1 MSLASAWSVALLGV
15 DGVLV
20 EIEADIGAGLP
31 GLQLVGLP
39 DAALSEARD
48 RVRAAVLN
56 SGEAWPVRR
65 MTLALSPATLPK
77 AGSGYDL
84 ALACALLAADR
95 RLPGER
101 LRGTALIGE
110 LALDGRLRAVRGV
123 LPAVLAARKAGMRR
137 VVVPRATLA
146 EAALVDGVE
155 VHGAGRLREVLAWL
169 RDPRAELTHP
179 GLRRACTPAVAPD
192 LADVLGQP
200 DARWAVEVAA
210 AGGHHLLLTGPPGT
224 GKTMLAQRMVGLL
237 PALTA
242 EQALEVTAIHSVAGL
257 LSPDAPLLQTPPFV
271 APHHS
276 SSVAALVGGGS
287 GLARPGAVSRAH
299 RGVLLLDEVAEF
311 GPRSLEALRT
321 PIEEGEV
328 RLARRDGVVRYPAR
342 CQLVLAANPCPCAPP
357 DDRDCVCAPSARRRY
372 LGRLSGPLLDRVDLR
387 IALRPLTGM
396 DRSEVEPESTAIVR
410 ERVVQAR
417 DAARQRWAACGWSTN
432 AEVPG
437 PALRRRFRL
446 PRPVT
451 APIEDSLQAGGLTA
465 RGADRCLRLAW
476 TIADLAGHGRPCAE
490 DVAVALGLKD
500 RQGLSGRGAA

>member
-39 DAALSEARD
+39 DAVLSEARD
-48 RVRAAVLN
+48 RIRAAVLN
-56 SGEAWPVRR
+56 SGESWPSRR

-77 AGSGYDL
+77 VGSGYDV
-84 ALACALLAADR
+84 ALAVALLAADR
-95 RLPGER
+95 TVSADR
-101 LRGTALIGE
+101 LRGTVLIGE
-110 LALDGRLRAVRGV
+110 LALDGRLRPVRGV
-123 LPAVLAARKAGMRR
+123 LPAVLAARRAGMRR
-137 VVVPRATLA
+137 VVVPCGALA

-155 VHGAGRLREVLAWL
+155 VHGAARLRDVLAWL
-169 RDPRAELTHP
+169 RDPTAKLERP
-179 GLRRACTPAVAPD
+179 GPSRPAPPAVVPD

-237 PALTA
+237 PELGA
-242 EQALEVTAIHSVAGL
+242 EEALEVTAIHSVAGL
-257 LSPDAPLLQTPPFV
+257 LAPDTPLFTTPPFV
-271 APHHS
+271 APHHTS
-276 SSVAALVGGGS
+276 STAALIGGGS

-299 RGVLLLDEVAEF
+299 RGVLLLDEVPEF

-321 PIEEGEV
+321 PLEDGEV
-328 RLARRDGVVRYPAR
+328 RLARRDGVVTYPAR

-357 DDRDCVCAPSARRRY
+357 DERDCTCAPAARRRY

-387 IALRPLTGM
+387 VAMRPVTQM
-396 DRSEVEPESTAIVR
+396 DGAGCEPESTAVVR
-410 ERVVQAR
+410 ERVF
-417 DAARQRWAACGWSTN
+417 AARRAARTRWGDHGWATN

-437 PALRRRFRL
+437 PALRRQYRL
-446 PRPVT
+446 PRGVR
-451 APIEDSLQAGGLTA
+451 APIEHSLRMGLLTA
-465 RGADRCLRLAW
+465 RGADRCLRVAW
-476 TIADLAGHGRPCAE
+476 TVADLAGHGCPSEE
-490 DVAVALGLKD
+490 DVAVALNFKD
-500 RQGLSGRGAA
+500 RRAP

>member
-48 RVRAAVLN
+48 RIRAAVLN
-56 SGEAWPVRR
+56 SGESWPSRR

-77 AGSGYDL
+77 VGSGYDV
-84 ALACALLAADR
+84 ALAVALLAADR
-95 RLPGER
+95 TVSADRLH
-101 LRGTALIGE
+101 GTVLIGE
-110 LALDGRLRAVRGV
+110 LALDGRLRPVRGV
-123 LPAVLAARKAGMRR
+123 LPAVLAARRAGMRR
-137 VVVPRATLA
+137 VVVPRGALA

-155 VHGAGRLREVLAWL
+155 VHGAERLRDVLAWL
-169 RDPRAELTHP
+169 RDPTAQLERP
-179 GLRRACTPAVAPD
+179 GPSRPAPPAVVPD

-237 PALTA
+237 PELCV
-242 EQALEVTAIHSVAGL
+242 EEALEVTAIHSVAGL
-257 LSPDAPLLQTPPFV
+257 LAPDTPLLTAPPFV
-271 APHHS
+271 APHHTS
-276 SSVAALVGGGS
+276 SMAALIGGGS

-299 RGVLLLDEVAEF
+299 RGVLLLDEVPEF

-321 PIEEGEV
+321 PLEDGEV
-328 RLARRDGVVRYPAR
+328 RLARRDGVVTYPAR

-357 DDRDCVCAPSARRRY
+357 DERDYTCAPAARRRY

-387 IALRPLTGM
+387 VAMRPVTQM
-396 DRSEVEPESTAIVR
+396 DGAGCEPESTAVVR
-410 ERVVQAR
+410 ERVF
-417 DAARQRWAACGWSTN
+417 AARRASRARWGDHGWATN

-437 PALRRRFRL
+437 PALRRRYRL
-446 PRPVT
+446 PRTVR
-451 APIEDSLQAGGLTA
+451 APIEHSLRMGLLTA
-465 RGADRCLRLAW
+465 RGADRCLRVAW
-476 TIADLAGHGRPCAE
+476 TVADLVGHDCPSEE
-490 DVAVALGLKD
+490 DVAVALNFKD
-500 RQGLSGRGAA
+500 RRAA

>member
-48 RVRAAVLN
+48 RIRAAVLN
-56 SGEAWPVRR
+56 SGESWPSRR

-77 AGSGYDL
+77 VGSGYDM
-84 ALACALLAADR
+84 ALAVALLAADR
-95 RLPGER
+95 TVSADR
-101 LRGTALIGE
+101 LRGTVLIGE
-110 LALDGRLRAVRGV
+110 LALDGRLRPVRGV
-123 LPAVLAARKAGMRR
+123 LPAVLAARRAGMRR
-137 VVVPRATLA
+137 VVVPRGALA

-155 VHGAGRLREVLAWL
+155 VHGAARLRDVLAWL
-169 RDPRAELTHP
+169 RDPTAQLERP
-179 GLRRACTPAVAPD
+179 GPSRPAPPAVVPD

-237 PALTA
+237 PELCV
-242 EQALEVTAIHSVAGL
+242 EEALEVTAIHSVAGL
-257 LSPDAPLLQTPPFV
+257 LAPDTPLLTAPPFV
-271 APHHS
+271 APHHTS
-276 SSVAALVGGGS
+276 SMAALIGGGS

-299 RGVLLLDEVAEF
+299 RGVLLLDEVPEF

-321 PIEEGEV
+321 PLEDGEV
-328 RLARRDGVVRYPAR
+328 RLARRDGVVTYPAR

-357 DDRDCVCAPSARRRY
+357 DERDCTCAPAARRRY

-387 IALRPLTGM
+387 VAMRPVTQM
-396 DRSEVEPESTAIVR
+396 DGAGCEPESTAVVR
-410 ERVVQAR
+410 ERVF
-417 DAARQRWAACGWSTN
+417 AARRASRARWGDHGWATN

-437 PALRRRFRL
+437 PALRRRYRL
-446 PRPVT
+446 PRTVR
-451 APIEDSLQAGGLTA
+451 APIEHSLRMGLLTA
-465 RGADRCLRLAW
+465 RGADRCLRVAW
-476 TIADLAGHGRPCAE
+476 TVADLVGHDCPSEE
-490 DVAVALGLKD
+490 DVAVALNFKD
-500 RQGLSGRGAA
+500 RRAA